1 MHKSGKRKPGRYD
14 LRFCIQLALA
24 ACISFCTKITVRF
37 KVFFETDGMNDELD
51 FEILSIGT
59 GSLKRKFLRLNP
71 FTEYASR
78 AAVYT
83 TAHFALQ
90 NACWETPKPAD
101 CIHWMQSARLH
112 R

>member
-1 MHKSGKRKPGRYD
+1 MHKSGKRKPGSYD

-24 ACISFCTKITVRF
+24 VCISFCTKITVRF

-71 FTEYASR
+71 FTEYAQ
-78 AAVYT
+78 AGQLYIQLLILLCKMLVGN
-83 TAHFALQ
+83 HP
-90 NACWETPKPAD
+90 NP
-101 CIHWMQSARLH
+101 
-112 R
+112 

>member
-1 MHKSGKRKPGRYD
+1 MHKSGKRKPGRHD

-71 FTEYASR
+71 FTEYAQ
-78 AAVYT
+78 AGQLYIQLFILLCKMLVGK
-83 TAHFALQ
+83 HP
-90 NACWETPKPAD
+90 NP
-101 CIHWMQSARLH
+101 
-112 R
+112 